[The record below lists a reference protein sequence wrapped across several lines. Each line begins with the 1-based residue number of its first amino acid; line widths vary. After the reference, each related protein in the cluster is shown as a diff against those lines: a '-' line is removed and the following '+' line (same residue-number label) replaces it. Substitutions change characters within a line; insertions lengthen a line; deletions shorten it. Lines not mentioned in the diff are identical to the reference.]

1 VSILDRH
8 LARRFF
14 SAFLPAAACLGGLF
28 LLVDVF
34 EKLRMLLRHSSSGA
48 DAALYF
54 AARLPWMASQVAP
67 MAALLAG
74 VLSLLVLGRHGELT
88 ALRASGVP
96 LRRVALPYLAC
107 GLLVSLGA
115 GLVQETVVP
124 PASAMARE
132 IREVRIRGR
141 AADSL
146 LRAEDLWMR
155 HGAVLVH
162 AELVDVQ
169 GGRLFGVSAAET
181 AGHRLRRRLDAPEAR
196 WVDGGWTLVEAV
208 VREFAADG
216 TFSTERRGLL
226 PYPLAESPSD
236 LRLREPGP
244 DESSWTQLR
253 LLRDRFRAQG
263 ADTESL
269 EVDLWAKTSQ
279 PWASLI
285 LCALAFPWA
294 VRPRRSGAFA
304 PAVAVSV
311 ALGFSYWLLL
321 AVGMSLGR
329 AGALPAPLAAWAANL
344 LFGTAAAAAIWRADA
359 TGPETPLPD
368 RGDRRPFRN
377 PPPPPT
383 AAPPPGPRAD

>member
-1 VSILDRH
+1 MTVLDRH
-8 LARRFF
+8 LASRFF
-14 SAFLPAAACLGGLF
+14 SAFLPAGACLWGLF

-74 VLSLLVLGRHGELT
+74 VLSLLVLARQGELT

-96 LRRVALPYLAC
+96 LRRIALPYLAC
-107 GLLVSLGA
+107 GLVVSLGV
-115 GLVQETVVP
+115 GLVQEIVVP
-124 PASAMARE
+124 PASALARE

-146 LRAEDLWMR
+146 LRAQDLWMR

-181 AGHRLRRRLDAPEAR
+181 GEHRLLRRLDAPEAR
-196 WVDGGWTLVEAV
+196 WVDGGWTLVDAV
-208 VREFAADG
+208 VRRFAADG
-216 TFSTERRGLL
+216 TFSTEVHGRL
-226 PYPLAESPSD
+226 PYPLAESPAD

-244 DESSWTQLR
+244 DESSWAGLR

-263 ADTESL
+263 ADTGSL

-279 PWASLI
+279 PWAAVI
-285 LCALAFPWA
+285 LCALGFPWA
-294 VRPRRSGAFA
+294 VLPRRSGAFA

-311 ALGFSYWLLL
+311 ALGFSYWLLM
-321 AVGMSLGR
+321 AVGISLGR
-329 AGALPAPLAAWAANL
+329 AGALPAPLAAWAGNL
-344 LFGTAAAAAIWRADA
+344 LFGAAAAAAIWRADV
-359 TGPETPLPD
+359 TGRPPPRRTPEE
-368 RGDRRPFRN
+368 RRRFRN
-377 PPPPPT
+377 PSPPPD
-383 AAPPPGPRAD
+383 AAPPPGPPAD